1 MHSQVY
7 EHVTDYLISYLGAA
21 ASIVNKDYLT
31 AAGTI
36 LTVEAR
42 HTSYIRASLGESPFP
57 TPFDT
62 PLDFNEV
69 YSLAAAFITG
79 GSSPVKL
86 PFQAFPTLTLQCTQ
100 YYYE

>member
-1 MHSQVY
+1 M
-7 EHVTDYLISYLGAA
+7 D
-21 ASIVNKDYLT
+21 KDYLT
-31 AAGTI
+31 AAGSI

-62 PLDFNEV
+62 PLDFVSSVIPRIVKRSLTTENQNEV
-69 YSLAAAFITG
+69 YSLASAFITG

-86 PFQAFPTLTLQCTQ
+86 PFQAFPALALQCTQ

>member
-1 MHSQVY
+1 MPLL
-7 EHVTDYLISYLGAA
+7 TIRRYLGAA

-31 AAGTI
+31 AAGSI

-57 TPFDT
+57 NPFDT

-86 PFQAFPTLTLQCTQ
+86 PFEAFPMLTLQCTQ